1 MLSCGVQ
8 QQQQL
13 GVQEGKGLW
22 NGMFLEGAIPRMAM
36 QGVQGGEWFLG
47 KYESGSSHLVV
58 LR

>member
-1 MLSCGVQ
+1 MQ

-22 NGMFLEGAIPRMAM
+22 NGMFLEGAMPRMAM
-36 QGVQGGEWFLG
+36 QGVQGGEWFMG